1 MNRSLAIPLLMSITL
16 LPSCAT
22 VDPWGE
28 SSRIPAS
35 HAQPFNGDIR
45 ETEDGPTGTSQPA
58 DDFSGRTLSL
68 TECAVIALERNPATA
83 ASWQTIRAAAAGAGQ
98 AKAEYLPSVGFAST
112 ARRSDIPN
120 LDAQADQA
128 SSASVPTV
136 TGSGTGSGDLASTV
150 AQSVVSSVSKSIA
163 SRLTEAVVGTS
174 NTQEDPGPQNRYEAT
189 FGVRWLVFDGGG
201 REARVQEAAAGVLAA
216 GFRHNTVLQDVALN
230 VEQAYYSLLAV
241 RHFEEV
247 AVETVKQRGYQL
259 RLAEARH
266 RVGVVAKSDVLKAQA
281 EKASADLD
289 LVRAKNAVHVVRGGL
304 VSAMG
309 LRVSADFS
317 VIDPPE
323 ADYTQELVDIE
334 SLLNEAANNRPE
346 LKTALAQVQLQ
357 RARVRQAE
365 SRYWPS
371 LAFDTDV
378 GWIGRSFP
386 PDLRQWGVGLSLDL
400 PLFTGFDRAYQ
411 LRGSEAELARAVAE
425 RQAVLRGVEL
435 EVWTAYWQ
443 TIEASEAIEAAKRF
457 VASAEESAR
466 VAEGEYKNGTGSIIE
481 LIDAQTARTTA
492 RNQLIRVRLEWRTA
506 MARFERAVG
515 RSMVP
520 SPELVAAE
528 SE

>member
-1 MNRSLAIPLLMSITL
+1 MNRSPAILFLMSIAM
-16 LPSCAT
+16 LPGCAT
-22 VDPWGE
+22 LDPWGE
-28 SSRIPAS
+28 YSRVPAS
-35 HAQPFNGDIR
+35 NAKPFKGD
-45 ETEDGPTGTSQPA
+45 TSKDEDDLAVASQPA
-58 DDFSGRTLSL
+58 DEFAGRTLSL
-68 TECAVIALERNPATA
+68 AECAVIALERNPATA
-83 ASWQTIRAAAAGAGQ
+83 ASWQTILAAAAGAGQ
-98 AKAEYLPSVGFAST
+98 AKAEYLPSVGFTST
-112 ARRSDIPN
+112 ARRSDVPN
-120 LDAQADQA
+120 LEAKTDQI
-128 SSASVPTV
+128 SSASVSSG
-136 TGSGTGSGDLASTV
+136 TGSATGSGDLASTV
-150 AQSVVSSVSKSIA
+150 AQSVVSGVSKSIA
-163 SRLTEAVVGTS
+163 SRLTQAVVGTS
-174 NTQEDPGPQNRYEAT
+174 DSAEDPGPQNRYEAT
-189 FGVRWLVFDGGG
+189 FGARWLVFDGGG
-201 REARVQEAAAGVLAA
+201 REARVQQAVAEVLAA

-241 RHFEEV
+241 RNFEEV

-266 RVGVVAKSDVLKAQA
+266 RVGVVARSDVLKAQA

-289 LVRAKNAVHVVRGGL
+289 LVRAKNAVYVAKGRL
-304 VSAMG
+304 VNAMG
-309 LRVSADFS
+309 LHVSTNFN

-323 ADYTQELVDIE
+323 ADYTQELADIE

-520 SPELVAAE
+520 SPERVTAE